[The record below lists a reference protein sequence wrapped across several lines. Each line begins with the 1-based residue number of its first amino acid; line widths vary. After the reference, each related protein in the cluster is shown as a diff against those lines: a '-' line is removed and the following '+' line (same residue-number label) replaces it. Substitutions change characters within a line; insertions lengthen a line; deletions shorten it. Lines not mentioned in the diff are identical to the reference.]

1 MYQKHKVIQ
10 LLDPIVSCLGTH
22 AKKNNSKMKKKVY
35 IKQII
40 TAWLRDNLTES
51 WINKFG
57 LII

>member
-10 LLDPIVSCLGTH
+10 LLDPIVPCLGIH

-40 TAWLRDNLTES
+40 TV
-51 WINKFG
+51 
-57 LII
+57 